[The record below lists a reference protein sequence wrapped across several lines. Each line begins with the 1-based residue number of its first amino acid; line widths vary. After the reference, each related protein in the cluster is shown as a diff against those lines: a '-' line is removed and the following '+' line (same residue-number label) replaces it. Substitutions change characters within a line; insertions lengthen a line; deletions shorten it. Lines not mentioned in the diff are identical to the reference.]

1 MALRWT
7 ALATAFVA
15 LCGGAHAATNG
26 LDSRFGSGGIV
37 ALGATP
43 NSALAIHRVRAVA
56 ADAAGR
62 ILVGGMFI
70 DSSLQSS
77 FNDIPAIGRLDAQ
90 GNWDPTFGDHGIFV
104 LPYGASSA
112 PYGGSVDRIAV
123 LSDDGVLISGTSFRD
138 GFGRIGPFNS
148 CTLLIKLT
156 NAGALDTTF
165 AADNSGSMCF
175 DFAPPGDIQW
185 QHHPDAIAAR
195 ADDSF
200 YMASPTTN
208 IVGDDPS
215 ILIGAV
221 ARFDKNGVLDPEFGS
236 GGIVQLVGLGAY
248 HLLSMP
254 GGGVLAAGGSSIFAA
269 TLLDDSGSPDAGYGT
284 QGVAVFDPQQSS
296 FGGVMQISFDS
307 QQRLVVGQI
316 YERLDSSFAYGI
328 VRLTGDGH
336 GDNSFNGAGQQP
348 GIPGSAI
355 PEVSGGAESDFLTG
369 ALPLPDGHILVVGDA
384 GPVSSGDGQSNVAV
398 LRLNSDA
405 SYDASF
411 GDAAHPG
418 WASINIG
425 GTNASWA
432 SAKALAPDHAGR
444 ALAAIA
450 VNPDGGYPG
459 CSAIVRLMTDRVA
472 SDGFEDNPAFPAC
485 P

>member
-1 MALRWT
+1 MSSKRS
-7 ALATAFVA
+7 AFLLVA
-15 LCGGAHAATNG
+15 LCALCCSARAGTNG
-26 LDSRFGSGGIV
+26 LDSSFGSGGIV

-90 GNWDPTFGDHGIFV
+90 GNWDTTFGDHGIFV

-112 PYGGSVDRIAV
+112 PYGGSVDRIEV
-123 LSDDGVLISGTSFRD
+123 LSDDGVLISGTSFRE

-254 GGGVLAAGGSSIFAA
+254 GGGVLAAGGSSILAA
-269 TLLDDSGSPDAGYGT
+269 TLLDDRGSPDAGYGT

-307 QQRLVVGQI
+307 QQAHRNAPSIAQPALIVHDLGDREVPWAEGERYARYWPDSRL
-316 YERLDSSFAYGI
+316 
-328 VRLTGDGH
+328 LTTQGLGH
-336 GDNSFNGAGQQP
+336 NRIADDQTVIA
-348 GIPGSAI
+348 ATLR
-355 PEVSGGAESDFLTG
+355 FLRG
-369 ALPLPDGHILVVGDA
+369 EAVGDKI
-384 GPVSSGDGQSNVAV
+384 VSSANLPYGMA
-398 LRLNSDA
+398 
-405 SYDASF
+405 
-411 GDAAHPG
+411 
-418 WASINIG
+418 
-425 GTNASWA
+425 
-432 SAKALAPDHAGR
+432 
-444 ALAAIA
+444 
-450 VNPDGGYPG
+450 
-459 CSAIVRLMTDRVA
+459 
-472 SDGFEDNPAFPAC
+472 
-485 P
+485 